1 MSNRV
6 SLRARLAGE
15 GIVVAPGCFDMISGK
30 LVEEAGFEAVY
41 MSGNGH
47 TASHL
52 GLPDA
57 GFATLTDMVTRVHNL
72 ARTVSIPVIADA
84 DTGYGNAINAR
95 LTVREYEQAGA
106 AALHI
111 EDQVSPKKCGHTLGR
126 EVIAAEEMARKI
138 EAAVDARRS
147 DEFLVIARC
156 DARTTLGLDEAI
168 RRGQLYARA
177 GADIIFVESPES
189 EEEFRR
195 VAESIEAPVMANM
208 VESGRS
214 PLLPAGRLE
223 QLGFK
228 LVIFPASAW
237 LAAVYA
243 IREVLAALKR
253 DGTSTALHDRMATLE
268 DYHAMIGF
276 PEVWQLEERFGL
288 KDYAELTARP

>member
-1 MSNRV
+1 MSASL
-6 SLRARLAGE
+6 SLRARLHQD
-15 GIVVAPGCFDMISGK
+15 GILVAPGCFDMISGK

-41 MSGNGH
+41 LSGNGH

-57 GFATLTDMVTRVHNL
+57 GYATLTEMVTRVHNL
-72 ARTVSIPVIADA
+72 ARSVRIPVIADA
-84 DTGYGNAINAR
+84 DTGYGNALNAR

-126 EVIAAEEMARKI
+126 EVIGAEEMAVKI

-147 DEFLVIARC
+147 DDFLIIARC
-156 DARTTLGLDEAI
+156 DARTALGLDEAI
-168 RRGQLYARA
+168 RRGQLYAKA
-177 GADIIFVESPES
+177 GADMVFVESPES

-195 VAESIEAPVMANM
+195 VAESIDAPVMANM

-214 PLLPAGRLE
+214 PLLSAQHLE

-228 LVIFPASAW
+228 LVIFPATAW
-237 LAAVYA
+237 LAAVHA
-243 IREVLAALKR
+243 IRDVLATLKQ
-253 DGTSTALHDRMATLE
+253 DGTSAAHHDRMATLD
-268 DYHAMIGF
+268 DYHRLMGF
-276 PEVWQLEERFGL
+276 PEVYELEERFGL
-288 KDYAELTARP
+288 KDNAGLADQS

>member
-1 MSNRV
+1 MAATTR
-6 SLRARLAGE
+6 LRARLRQDS
-15 GIVVAPGCFDMISGK
+15 ILVAPGCFDMISGK

-41 MSGNGH
+41 LSGNGH

-57 GFATLTDMVTRVHNL
+57 GYATLTEMATRVHNL
-72 ARTVSIPVIADA
+72 ARSVRIPVIADA
-84 DTGYGNAINAR
+84 DTGYGNALNAR
-95 LTVREYEQAGA
+95 LTVQEYEQAGA

-111 EDQVSPKKCGHTLGR
+111 EDQVNPKKCGHTLGR
-126 EVIAAEEMARKI
+126 EVIPAEEMALKV

-147 DEFLVIARC
+147 DDFLIIARC

-177 GADIIFVESPES
+177 GADLIFVESPES

-195 VAESIEAPVMANM
+195 VAEEVDAPVMANM

-214 PLLPAGRLE
+214 PLLSAQRLE

-228 LVIFPASAW
+228 LVIFPATAW
-237 LAAVYA
+237 LAAVHA
-243 IREVLAALKR
+243 IREVLATLKQ
-253 DGTSTALHDRMATLE
+253 DGTSAARHNRMMTLD
-268 DYHAMIGF
+268 DYHRLMGF
-276 PEVWQLEERFGL
+276 LEVWQLEQRFGL
-288 KDYAELTARP
+288 KDYAELSESP

>member
-1 MSNRV
+1 MAATT
-6 SLRARLAGE
+6 SLRARLGQD
-15 GIVVAPGCFDMISGK
+15 GILVAPGCFDMISGK

-41 MSGNGH
+41 LSGNGH

-57 GFATLTDMVTRVHNL
+57 GYATLTEMVTRVHHL
-72 ARTVSIPVIADA
+72 ARSVRIPVIADA
-84 DTGYGNAINAR
+84 DTGYGNALNAR
-95 LTVREYEQAGA
+95 LTVQEYEQAGA

-111 EDQVSPKKCGHTLGR
+111 EDQVNPKKCGHTLGR
-126 EVIAAEEMARKI
+126 EVIPAEEMALKV

-147 DEFLVIARC
+147 DDFLIIARC

-177 GADIIFVESPES
+177 GADLIFVESPES

-195 VAESIEAPVMANM
+195 VAEEVDAPVMANM

-214 PLLPAGRLE
+214 PLLSAQRLE

-228 LVIFPASAW
+228 LVIFPATAW
-237 LAAVYA
+237 LAAVHA
-243 IREVLAALKR
+243 IREVLATLKQ
-253 DGTSTALHDRMATLE
+253 DGTSAARHNRMVTLD
-268 DYHAMIGF
+268 DYHRLMGF
-276 PEVWQLEERFGL
+276 LEVWQLEQRFGL
-288 KDYAELTARP
+288 KDYAELSESP